1 MSSREADKQLTTQ
14 LIARDGA
21 AWRRFV
27 EQYQGLVFARI
38 RTTAEEC
45 RRSLDVTCIED
56 LCADVFSGLLANE
69 AASLKNFRGES
80 SLATWLSVIARR
92 TCLKYLSR
100 KKNDPALPLDEQQ
113 DFYGAT
119 RFRARDEAV
128 DALIRAEELATLFA
142 SLNQLGDRDQ
152 SVLRLFYLQEMSYRE
167 IAESTGIAVNSV
179 GPALSRA
186 VKRLRR
192 LCDSDSA
199 NRQNAESPS
208 ADGTKPTPSR
218 H

>member
-1 MSSREADKQLTTQ
+1 MPSRETDKQLIAQ

-21 AWRRFV
+21 AWRQFV

-45 RRSLDVTCIED
+45 RRSLDVACIED
-56 LCADVFSGLLANE
+56 LCADVFSGLLAND
-69 AASLKNFRGES
+69 AAALKNFRGES

-92 TCLKYLSR
+92 TCLKYLAR

-113 DFYGAT
+113 DSYGAT
-119 RFRARDEAV
+119 RFRTQDEAV

-142 SLNQLGDRDQ
+142 SLTQLGDRDQ

-167 IAESTGIAVNSV
+167 IAETTGITVNSV

-186 VKRLRR
+186 VRRLRR
-192 LCDSDSA
+192 ACEVQSA
-199 NRQNAESPS
+199 KQQNPESPPT
-208 ADGTKPTPSR
+208 DGTKATPSR